1 MDKSKEEFSS
11 MITHELKM
19 PLVPIIGY
27 GNLLL
32 GGRLGDLTKTQ
43 KEKVSIMYENA
54 QRLSKLIQDVLDA
67 RKIELGRL
75 RIDPQEISA
84 DELIER
90 SINALTVAAEAK
102 AVKLE
107 SKLKVQNG
115 GSQNDILKVKCDPD
129 RIHQVLCNLI
139 SNAIKFVPPD
149 EGIIE
154 VSAVPLIQDSS
165 VVVFSVKDNGI
176 GIPPEKQKGLFTKF
190 YQVDTSL
197 TRNVGGTGL
206 GLTIAKGI
214 VEAHGGKL
222 WVESE
227 QAKGSIFHFSIP
239 MEDKK

>member
-1 MDKSKEEFSS
+1 MNLAKQQVPVR
-11 MITHELKM
+11 EL
-19 PLVPIIGY
+19 L
-27 GNLLL
+27 
-32 GGRLGDLTKTQ
+32 
-43 KEKVSIMYENA
+43 
-54 QRLSKLIQDVLDA
+54 
-67 RKIELGRL
+67 
-75 RIDPQEISA
+75 
-84 DELIER
+84 ER
-90 SINALTVAAEAK
+90 SVSAFKPMADAK
-102 AVKLE
+102 SVKLE
-107 SKLKVQNG
+107 SIITEGEGAEKLQ
-115 GSQNDILKVKCDPD
+115 LYCDPD